1 MKPLSEQ
8 DHYETLDIGRGAS
21 PDEVERAYRL
31 ALATYAEDSL
41 AGYPVFEAGDV
52 EALRE
57 RIELA
62 YRTLADAERR
72 RAYDAELDAQSSA
85 AGAPAPGEDLAISFE
100 GAAHSAAPP
109 PKPLDALELV
119 DDAEGEWDG
128 ARLRRSRLSQGVE
141 IDEISEITKVNP
153 TYLQCIEEERFDA
166 LPAAVYVRGFVM
178 GFAGVLGLDAKRVAA
193 SYLQR
198 FEAKRGAGRR
208 RMFARK

>member
-1 MKPLSEQ
+1 MKPLTEQ

-21 PDEVERAYRL
+21 VEEVERAYRV

-52 EALRE
+52 EVLRE

-62 YRTLADAERR
+62 YRTLSDPERR
-72 RAYDAELDAQSSA
+72 RAYDAELGAQEAGPRSA
-85 AGAPAPGEDLAISFE
+85 APGDDLAISFE
-100 GAAHSAAPP
+100 GDAQQAPS

-119 DDAEGEWDG
+119 DDSEGEWGG

-153 TYLQCIEEERFDA
+153 TYLQYIEEERFES

-178 GFAGVLGLDAKRVAA
+178 GIAGVLGLDAKRVAA
-193 SYLQR
+193 SYLERYEAQR
-198 FEAKRGAGRR
+198 GSGRR
-208 RMFARK
+208 RLFARK